1 MMNKRKIGCVVM
13 AAGNASRFGE
23 NKLAA
28 LLDGKPLIRHAL
40 EAVPEGLETVVVTQ
54 YDEVEA
60 IAREFGFTVIR
71 NPHPELGISHTIRL
85 GTEQLL
91 DCDGII
97 YMVSDQPKLQKK
109 SVKELIRLWLSQP
122 ESIVGVCHRG
132 KRGNP
137 NLFPR
142 RFFRELMSLEGDQG
156 GNGII
161 RANEDCL
168 QLVEIHKNEL
178 ADVDT
183 KDALDTISQVDNI

>member
-40 EAVPEGLETVVVTQ
+40 EAVPEGLVTVVVTQ

-97 YMVSDQPKLQKK
+97 YMVSDQPKLQKN
-109 SVKELIRLWLSQP
+109 SVKELIRVWSSQP

-142 RFFRELMSLEGDQG
+142 RFFRELMSLDGDQG

-183 KDALDTISQVDNI
+183 KDALDAISQVDNI